1 MKHHTGSCNTKSYS
15 SAIKAPGDAQMQSF
29 SKVLN
34 VQAPTKKNLMQ
45 YLFSSEAV
53 RGGLE
58 VIRTPASKDKGVF
71 NYSF

>member
-1 MKHHTGSCNTKSYS
+1 
-15 SAIKAPGDAQMQSF
+15 MQSF